1 MSGAVRVVV
10 ATVAF
15 GMGLDKAD
23 VRGVIHYNLPKSF
36 ENYVQE
42 IGRAGR
48 DGETSH
54 CHLFL
59 DPKVGRSVV
68 TRVGVDV
75 DLCVGV
81 DVDLYLDV
89 GVDLYLD
96 VDVDLYLGVDVD
108 LCLGVGVDVDLY
120 LRGEPP
126 LPSPLGSQGRTGFVT
141 GVDVDLYLGVGV
153 DVDLHLQGELSLP
166 PLGPQGRKGCC
177 YLCWC

>member
-23 VRGVIHYNLPKSF
+23 VRGVIHYNMPKSF

-59 DPKVGRSVV
+59 DPKVGRGVV
-68 TRVGVDV
+68 TRVDV

-81 DVDLYLDV
+81 DVDLYLGV
-89 GVDLYLD
+89 GVDLYL
-96 VDVDLYLGVDVD
+96 
-108 LCLGVGVDVDLY
+108 GVDVDLY

-141 GVDVDLYLGVGV
+141 VVDVDLCLGVGV
-153 DVDLHLQGELSLP
+153 GVDLHLQGELSLP
-166 PLGPQGRKGCC
+166 PLGPQGRRGCC
-177 YLCWC
+177 YSCWC

>member
-1 MSGAVRVVV
+1 MESYHAGLTPAQRKRVQKSFMSGAVRVVV

-23 VRGVIHYNLPKSF
+23 VRGIIHYDMPKSF

-59 DPKVGRSVV
+59 DPKVGRCVV

-75 DLCVGV
+75 DLCLGVG
-81 DVDLYLDV
+81 L
-89 GVDLYLD
+89 
-96 VDVDLYLGVDVD
+96 DVDLYLGVDVD
-108 LCLGVGVDVDLY
+108 LYFGVDVDLY
-120 LRGEPP
+120 LRGELSQPP
-126 LPSPLGSQGRTGFVT
+126 R
-141 GVDVDLYLGVGV
+141 
-153 DVDLHLQGELSLP
+153 
-166 PLGPQGRKGCC
+166 LGPQGRAGMRCC
-177 YLCWC
+177 YRCWC